1 MGLTLLPGLTR
12 LPRADPAVGAGA
24 PTPVRPRRTQGK
36 NGPPRLRPSSA
47 GALTAD
53 RHGAFTATRSG
64 RWHGK
69 AARPLRRRTG
79 AGASTAKHSG
89 RLHADRPQPLRRR
102 NAPAACTA
110 TERGRLSGEKLR
122 LLSRRTSGPAA
133 TAPPYGRASPRSRW
147 PPWRR
152 APSSLRRGCRG

>member
-1 MGLTLLPGLTR
+1 
-12 LPRADPAVGAGA
+12 
-24 PTPVRPRRTQGK
+24 
-36 NGPPRLRPSSA
+36 
-47 GALTAD
+47 
-53 RHGAFTATRSG
+53 
-64 RWHGK
+64 
-69 AARPLRRRTG
+69 
-79 AGASTAKHSG
+79 G
-89 RLHADRPQPLRRR
+89 RLHADTPQPLRRR

-152 APSSLRRGCRG
+152 APSSLRRGLDRKSTRLNSSHVKISYAVFCLKKKKETNYTAHLHYA